1 MLRVDDG
8 LLLPSSYLTNR
19 VMSIKQ
25 ERQQKKK
32 KKQERKRTEKRGTR
46 KSLTGMAKINAKNE

>member
-8 LLLPSSYLTNR
+8 FLLPSSYLTNR
-19 VMSIKQ
+19 VVSIKQ
-25 ERQQKKK
+25 ERQQKK

-46 KSLTGMAKINAKNE
+46 KSLTSMAKINAKNE